1 MTDTERTWCDNAT
14 RWGGSFVSTFAKACF
29 CADDANYRLLRPVL
43 EQLIRKYPDYEKGAK

>member
-1 MTDTERTWCDNAT
+1 MTDIERTWCDNAT

-43 EQLIRKYPDYEKGAK
+43 EQLIKKYPDYEKGAK